1 MSGTYQVTV
10 GDRGRM
16 VLPAPVRERAAIS
29 EGTVLAVLETPGGVV
44 LLTREQLRER
54 VRADLAGTDLV
65 ADLLAERR
73 ANAAAEAE
81 S

>member
-1 MSGTYQVTV
+1 
-10 GDRGRM
+10 M
-16 VLPAPVRERAAIS
+16 VLPAPVRERAAIA

-44 LLTREQLRER
+44 LMTRDQLRER

-73 ANAAAEAE
+73 SNAAAEEE

>member
-1 MSGTYQVTV
+1 
-10 GDRGRM
+10 M
-16 VLPAPVRERAAIS
+16 VLPAAIRERAAIT

-44 LLTREQLRER
+44 LLTRNQLRDR

-73 ANAAAEAE
+73 ANAAAEDKL
-81 S
+81 